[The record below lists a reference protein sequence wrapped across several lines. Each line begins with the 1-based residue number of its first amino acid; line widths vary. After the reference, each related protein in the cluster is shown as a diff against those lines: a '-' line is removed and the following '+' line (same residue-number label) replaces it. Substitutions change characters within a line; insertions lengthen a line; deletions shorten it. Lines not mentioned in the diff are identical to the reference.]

1 MLRYDTL
8 IDFDGV
14 IYDTEERIVKMKGER
29 PDISWNEFF
38 DQLDW
43 YQLLEESKL
52 INHSIEYILEAQER
66 QKCIAILTKIH
77 TLLEMQAKVDGL
89 RSQNVTIP
97 ILFVPPKIQKSS
109 IYLPQNG
116 EVLIDDSIPN
126 LRDWQQHGGKS
137 LYLNFDSNSNGEFE
151 VVKTLKKIL

>member
-1 MLRYDTL
+1 MLQYDTL

-14 IYDTEERIVKMKGER
+14 IYDTEERIVKMKSKR
-29 PDISWNEFF
+29 PDINWSEFF
-38 DQLDW
+38 ERLDW
-43 YQLLEESKL
+43 YQLLEESKV

-66 QKCIAILTKIH
+66 QKSIAILTKIH
-77 TLLEMQAKVDGL
+77 TLLEMQAKIDVL

-126 LRDWQQHGGKS
+126 LRDWQQHGGRA
-137 LYLNFDSNSNGEFE
+137 LYFNLESNSNSEFE

>member
-14 IYDTEERIVKMKGER
+14 IYDTEERIVKMKSEC

-43 YQLLEESKL
+43 YQLLEDSKV
-52 INHSIEYILEAQER
+52 INRSIEYILEAQER
-66 QKCIAILTKIH
+66 QKSIAILTKIH
-77 TLLEMQAKVDGL
+77 TLFEMQAKVDVL

-97 ILFVPPKIQKSS
+97 ILLFHLRFRRVLS
-109 IYLPQNG
+109 IYL
-116 EVLIDDSIPN
+116 EME
-126 LRDWQQHGGKS
+126 R
-137 LYLNFDSNSNGEFE
+137 Y
-151 VVKTLKKIL
+151 

>member
-1 MLRYDTL
+1 MLQYDTL

-14 IYDTEERIVKMKGER
+14 IYDTEERIVKMKSEC
-29 PDISWNEFF
+29 PDIGWSEFF
-38 DQLDW
+38 DHLDW
-43 YQLLEESKL
+43 YQLLEESKV
-52 INHSIEYILEAQER
+52 INHSIEYILEAQEC
-66 QKCIAILTKIH
+66 QKSIAILTRIH
-77 TLLEMQAKVDGL
+77 TLLEMQAKVDVL

-97 ILFVPPKIQKSS
+97 ILFVPPKVQKSS

-126 LRDWQQHGGKS
+126 LRDWQQHGGRA
-137 LYLNFDSNSNGEFE
+137 LYFNLESNSNSEFE